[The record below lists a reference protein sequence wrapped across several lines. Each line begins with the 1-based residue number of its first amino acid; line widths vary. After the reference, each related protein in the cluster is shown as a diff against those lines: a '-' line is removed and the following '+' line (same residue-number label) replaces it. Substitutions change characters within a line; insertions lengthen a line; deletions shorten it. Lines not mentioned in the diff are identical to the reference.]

1 MFTITFNMHGGSPQI
16 SSQTVDSGGLATHP
30 LSDPIRTG
38 FTFRGWFTTANG
50 NVRFN
55 FDAPTTSNR
64 TAHAQWDVNRFT
76 INFVMQGG
84 TPQAPNRAANSGE
97 TVPRPTP
104 NPTREGHTFVNWF
117 TSADGTELFNFS
129 TPPNANRTAFAQWE
143 INTFTVNFVMRGGT
157 PQEPEQTVDWM
168 ALATRPSTD
177 PTREGFTFRGWFASP
192 TGESALFDFSAP
204 TISDR
209 TAYARWNTF
218 VQDTRGDEL
227 AELLKIHNFRIE
239 RMIIGRGNR
248 IDVRVI
254 LGERPEE

>member
-1 MFTITFNMHGGSPQI
+1 MHGGTPQI
-16 SSQTVDSGGLATHP
+16 LPQTVDSGGLATRP
-30 LSDPIRTG
+30 SSDPIING
-38 FTFRGWFTTANG
+38 HTFLGWFTTANG

-55 FDAPTTSNR
+55 FDAQTFSNR

-76 INFVMQGG
+76 VNFVMQGG
-84 TPQAPNRAANSGE
+84 IPLEPNRALDSGD

-104 NPTREGHTFVNWF
+104 NPTREGHTFLGWF
-117 TSADGTELFNFS
+117 TSADGTEPFS
-129 TPPNANRTAFAQWE
+129 FSAQTTSNRTAFARWE

-157 PQEPEQTVDWM
+157 PQEPEQTVDWLT
-168 ALATRPSTD
+168 LATRPSTD

-218 VQDTRGDEL
+218 VQNTRGDEL